1 MSDNSDNLLLLGI
14 GAIGAGILALMG
26 KKNAEKNET
35 SFGKGLANV
44 VEDGLNKIAG
54 EAEEVKRNNI
64 RKLSNEQLL
73 ALYNKNDLEREIR
86 ELTEAELERRHVTF

>member
-26 KKNAEKNET
+26 KKNAEKNKT
-35 SFGKGLANV
+35 SFGDGLANV
-44 VEDGLNKIAG
+44 VEDGLYKIAG
-54 EAEEVKRNNI
+54 ETEEVKKNSI

-73 ALYNKNDLEREIR
+73 ALYNKNNIERELR
-86 ELTEAELERRHVTF
+86 ELTEAELDRRNILY